1 MNKSAEL
8 ALGPNARASDNVV
21 VSGVAVTPD
30 CANRQDNVPDAIT
43 PIKEDISVNK
53 SELVDAIADK
63 AELSRT
69 DAGKALDALTSVV
82 SDALKGGD
90 QVALTGF
97 GTFLSRRR
105 EAREG
110 RNPKTGE
117 TIQIAAANVPAF
129 KAGKALKDAVN

>member
-1 MNKSAEL
+1 M
-8 ALGPNARASDNVV
+8 
-21 VSGVAVTPD
+21 
-30 CANRQDNVPDAIT
+30 
-43 PIKEDISVNK
+43 NK